1 MFSNPA
7 SYESLRNT
15 SVKLRYTFLEMPQDN
30 GFEIRFED
38 PRIGYFTDR
47 VTDLSS
53 IEITPYR
60 DLVQKWNLQNK
71 ILMLLNQSQSNQSIL
86 VREYYS

>member
-1 MFSNPA
+1 
-7 SYESLRNT
+7 
-15 SVKLRYTFLEMPQDN
+15 MPQDN

-53 IEITPYR
+53 TEITPYR
-60 DLVQKWNLQNK
+60 DLVQKWNLQKQNPDSAK
-71 ILMLLNQSQSNQSIL
+71 SKPIKPIKFWLENTTPNELRPLIKKL
-86 VREYYS
+86 YSHGT

>member
-1 MFSNPA
+1 
-7 SYESLRNT
+7 
-15 SVKLRYTFLEMPQDN
+15 MPQDN

-53 IEITPYR
+53 TEITPYR
-60 DLVQKWNLQNK
+60 DLVQ
-71 ILMLLNQSQSNQSIL
+71 ILTWLNYHFSII
-86 VREYYS
+86 

>member
-1 MFSNPA
+1 
-7 SYESLRNT
+7 
-15 SVKLRYTFLEMPQDN
+15 MPQDN

-53 IEITPYR
+53 TEITPYR
-60 DLVQKWNLQNK
+60 DLIQKWNLQKQNPDAAK
-71 ILMLLNQSQSNQSIL
+71 SKPIKPIKNAYVCHSFRRINQIKH
-86 VREYYS
+86 